1 MVYVAKPSVGQV
13 VLVLEIVIDVDY
25 LYVEYNVHCLPD
37 FEACQVWMDHWDA
50 RAESRSEVGLK
61 VVLE

>member
-13 VLVLEIVIDVDY
+13 VLVLEIVVNVDY

-37 FEACQVWMDHWDA
+37 FKACQV
-50 RAESRSEVGLK
+50 
-61 VVLE
+61 